1 MTNEEENE
9 CHDEDTIEINQ
20 RDNNNNDNDENNN
33 DDNVKEQKTKYH
45 L

>member
-1 MTNEEENE
+1 MNEEENE

-20 RDNNNNDNDENNN
+20 GDSNNNDNDENNN
-33 DDNVKEQKTKYH
+33 DDNVREQKTKYH

>member
-20 RDNNNNDNDENNN
+20 RYNNNNDNDDNG
-33 DDNVKEQKTKYH
+33 DNVREQKTKYH